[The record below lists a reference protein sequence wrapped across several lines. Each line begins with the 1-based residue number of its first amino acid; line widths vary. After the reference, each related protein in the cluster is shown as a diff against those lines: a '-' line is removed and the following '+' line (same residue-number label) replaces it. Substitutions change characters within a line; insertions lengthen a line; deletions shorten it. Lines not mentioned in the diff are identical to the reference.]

1 MIKVKKLKTTSKFDS
16 SFRKL
21 PLNVQQEALK
31 KEKAFIRDIFD
42 KSLRTHK
49 LKGSLKDYYSF
60 SITYSYRILFSYE
73 ENEIITFLDIGDHS
87 IYNQII

>member
-1 MIKVKKLKTTSKFDS
+1 MIKVKELKTTSKFDN

-21 PLNVQQEALK
+21 PFYVQQEALK
-31 KEKAFIRDIFD
+31 KERVFIRDIFY

-49 LKGSLKDYYSF
+49 LRGNLKDYYSF

-73 ENEIITFLDIGDHS
+73 ENEKITFLDIGDHS
-87 IYNQII
+87 IYK

>member
-1 MIKVKKLKTTSKFDS
+1 MTKVKELKTTSKFDN

-31 KEKAFIRDIFD
+31 KEKVFIRNIFD

-49 LKGSLKDYYSF
+49 LRGNLKDYYSF

-73 ENEIITFLDIGDHS
+73 EKEIITFLNIGDHS
-87 IYNQII
+87 IYK